1 MWHLAG
7 LAACAVTF
15 FSFIYQDTGVLNR
28 MEQQAED
35 LVHDLPYG
43 RRVVETISSQPDW
56 RIWFINHIVDR
67 ACIGH
72 CYAYANYE
80 PASGQF
86 RVRVRPGSPIA
97 APTPDDTEAL
107 ENGTYVVQPPDL
119 PMTEIYQCDEQDL
132 SKLCRRDLTAGEKNG
147 RLGHQAPTF

>member
-1 MWHLAG
+1 MRAG
-7 LAACAVTF
+7 FGSSEDVASGGTRSLRRDV
-15 FSFIYQDTGVLNR
+15 FSFIY
-28 MEQQAED
+28 
-35 LVHDLPYG
+35 
-43 RRVVETISSQPDW
+43 
-56 RIWFINHIVDR
+56 
-67 ACIGH
+67 CIGH

-107 ENGTYVVQPPDL
+107 ENGIYVVQPPDL

>member
-86 RVRVRPGSPIA
+86 RVRVRPA
-97 APTPDDTEAL
+97 APSPL
-107 ENGTYVVQPPDL
+107 L
-119 PMTEIYQCDEQDL
+119 HRMT
-132 SKLCRRDLTAGEKNG
+132 RRRWKTG
-147 RLGHQAPTF
+147 PTSFNRQTCP